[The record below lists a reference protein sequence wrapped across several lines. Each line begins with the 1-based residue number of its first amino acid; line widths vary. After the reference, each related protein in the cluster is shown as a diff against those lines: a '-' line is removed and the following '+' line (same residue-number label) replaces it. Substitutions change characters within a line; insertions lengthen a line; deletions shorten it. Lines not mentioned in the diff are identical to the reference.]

1 MRAVWVFGF
10 KANVVAHKY
19 PIEIKVNSSKTAT
32 TITTITITR
41 TMRPRHVDGD
51 VATKPQNQFDDG
63 VEVEGLLHFQ
73 ATLSPLVELTEV

>member
-10 KANVVAHKY
+10 KANAVAHKY

-32 TITTITITR
+32 ATATR
-41 TMRPRHVDGD
+41 TMRERHDGGD

-73 ATLSPLVELTEV
+73 ATLSPLVELTGV